1 MEAWSFS
8 LLVTSENHLKAFQE
22 VANRNLHWGKSSQQ
36 SRDPGGHSPDCSSG
50 TRSGPPGPRPPGS
63 SGPGGPRALRA
74 LAGRACSRPSGARL
88 LSPGQEAAPP
98 LQRAPYGGEVGR
110 RQQKPVKQEIHPGR
124 AGRASGEDADL
135 LEEAGLPLGPGAGS
149 HAPYTLPPTGPAP
162 QSRPRTPAPPPAR
175 APGSPRAPSHPAA
188 RALPL
193 LAQLSRLRP
202 APSCSIARAQR
213 LAPARSAGKH
223 PREQRLRRP
232 PQRLLLPRSCPRVRA
247 RAEVN
252 VLSQPPRAC
261 RPLPGLRVPN
271 RRALPRRAARRLVPG
286 RANQVPGAD
295 GRRDSAPG
303 KPRRKEREGGG
314 GRRLSRGRDVRAAA
328 AATAATAA
336 AAPAPAGSRGPRPGS
351 GPAGAPGKPRRKE
364 RGGGGGRRLSRGRDV
379 RAAAAAAAP
388 AGSRGP
394 RPGSGPAG
402 APACQR
408 RSSPASLPGGGG
420 APPDLALNEQEK
432 ELQRRL
438 KRLNPAVDEQE
449 THPASVLEAEGQVQ
463 LHRPFSEQPAGALQ
477 RYRACVLR
485 WEWGHRPDA
494 SAAGPSPPPRGSVPS
509 EMTRRPLCS
518 CEGEILGS
526 GRVYYSTSRNHCIC
540 VGQDHGGQHGHRVQR
555 HGHQGAAGN
564 HSSANNVSLLM

>member
-1 MEAWSFS
+1 MAK
-8 LLVTSENHLKAFQE
+8 TENRAVVINRE

-50 TRSGPPGPRPPGS
+50 TRSGRPGPRTPGS
-63 SGPGGPRALRA
+63 SGPGGPRELRA

-202 APSCSIARAQR
+202 APSCSTARAQR
-213 LAPARSAGKH
+213 LEPARSAGKH

-247 RAEVN
+247 RAAVN

-328 AATAATAA
+328 AAAAATAA
-336 AAPAPAGSRGPRPGS
+336 AAP
-351 GPAGAPGKPRRKE
+351 
-364 RGGGGGRRLSRGRDV
+364 
-379 RAAAAAAAP
+379 AP

-477 RYRACVLR
+477 RYRACVQR

-526 GRVYYSTSRNHCIC
+526 GSIH
-540 VGQDHGGQHGHRVQR
+540 
-555 HGHQGAAGN
+555 
-564 HSSANNVSLLM
+564 